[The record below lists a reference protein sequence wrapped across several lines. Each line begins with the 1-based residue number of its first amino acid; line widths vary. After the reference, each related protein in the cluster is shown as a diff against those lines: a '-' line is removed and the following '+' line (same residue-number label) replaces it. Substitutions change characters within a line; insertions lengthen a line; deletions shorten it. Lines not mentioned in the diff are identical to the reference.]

1 MKIRLGVIQYENV
14 IFCYNEKNNVS
25 QQIFYIGKQTEY
37 GYRYVYNTVNTV
49 ASVTFYNTTVQYFIC
64 SYKYQ
69 NIFQKT
75 YPHYHNFK
83 ALPWGDTR
91 LEYLG
96 SIGLGEEL
104 AFPHELGHPIVLLAQ
119 ICRTQGLHIAVHDQR
134 GFERGSPG
142 C

>member
-1 MKIRLGVIQYENV
+1 MKKITFPNKSSTLGN
-14 IFCYNEKNNVS
+14 
-25 QQIFYIGKQTEY
+25 KQNMDTDTY
-37 GYRYVYNTVNTV
+37 TLYNTVNTV
-49 ASVTFYNTTVQYFIC
+49 ASVTFYNTTIQYLQLQVPEHIT
-64 SYKYQ
+64 
-69 NIFQKT
+69 KT